1 MVCMKQKEVLTF
13 LEEQEPDVLFIDES
27 LEDTSGIELCM
38 SLVGKCPDMLKVIMT
53 DHVTREIAEAK
64 QRNVIQGY
72 VEKPVSSTTLL
83 QELRKCME
91 ERV

>member
-1 MVCMKQKEVLTF
+1 MDSETGELRK
-13 LEEQEPDVLFIDES
+13 
-27 LEDTSGIELCM
+27 ELCM
-38 SLVGKCPDMLKVIMT
+38 SLVGKCPDMLKVIMA

-64 QRNVIQGY
+64 QRNVIRGY
-72 VEKPVSSTTLL
+72 VAKPVSSTTLL

>member
-27 LEDTSGIELCM
+27 LEDASGIELCM
-38 SLVGKCPDMLKVIMT
+38 SLVGKCPDMLKVVMT

-64 QRNVIQGY
+64 QRKVIQGY
-72 VEKPVSSTTLL
+72 VETPVSSTTLL